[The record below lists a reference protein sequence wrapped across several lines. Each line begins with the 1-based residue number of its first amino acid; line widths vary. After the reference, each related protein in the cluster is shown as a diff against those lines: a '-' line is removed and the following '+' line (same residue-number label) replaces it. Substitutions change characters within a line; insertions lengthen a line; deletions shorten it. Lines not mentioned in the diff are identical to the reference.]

1 MVVRLI
7 FLRAQSKSTS
17 VDHRT
22 AQVSRV
28 APSGRIIE
36 TEAAVWTIL
45 LEIQGIEQERQLQLR
60 RAARNRT
67 REYAGLMLE
76 SPRLLSIEL

>member
-1 MVVRLI
+1 M
-7 FLRAQSKSTS
+7 
-17 VDHRT
+17 DHRT

-67 REYAGLMLE
+67 REYVGLMLE